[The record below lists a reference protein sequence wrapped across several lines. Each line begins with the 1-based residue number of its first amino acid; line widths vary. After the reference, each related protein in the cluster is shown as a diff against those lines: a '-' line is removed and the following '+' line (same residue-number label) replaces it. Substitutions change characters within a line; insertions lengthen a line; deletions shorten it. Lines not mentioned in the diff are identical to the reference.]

1 MSRLSAA
8 MNPPA
13 DHLPSESP
21 LALHLL
27 RETEA
32 SDSVVAP
39 YQLARMVARVLVSRH
54 LRQRAKWCALAKT
67 LAGHAMV
74 EPRLVR
80 QAMNWLNRRNG
91 NV

>member
-1 MSRLSAA
+1 MNSSA
-8 MNPPA
+8 
-13 DHLPSESP
+13 DRFPSESP
-21 LALHLL
+21 LALRLL

-74 EPRLVR
+74 EARLVR
-80 QAMNWLNRRNG
+80 QAMNWLDRRKRD
-91 NV
+91 V

>member
-1 MSRLSAA
+1 MLSAA
-8 MNPPA
+8 MNSPA
-13 DHLPSESP
+13 DHLSSESP

-80 QAMNWLNRRNG
+80 QAMNWLNRRKG
-91 NV
+91 DV